1 MHVKFCPCNV
11 TDIMSVDFFIK
22 AVIQLKLLQLLR
34 GQSFLM
40 SYCSYLDIKRL
51 RLFLRMA
58 VFHSDMHSLLA

>member
-1 MHVKFCPCNV
+1 
-11 TDIMSVDFFIK
+11 MSVDFFIK

-40 SYCSYLDIKRL
+40 SYCSDLDIKRL

-58 VFHSDMHSLLA
+58 VFHTDMHSLLA